1 MSSTVSAL
9 LILLVMVAAYIAA
22 QLFKLSTELS
32 IFVAALAGALA
43 GGEWLPVRHLAE
55 GAITYLD
62 ICLIFLTATLFMNLV
77 REAGGVAFAVRSILR
92 RFHRQKV
99 VLFLLLV
106 ILLLIP
112 GALTGAGSVTV
123 LITGSLVAIVLK
135 YMGLPETKVAAIIF
149 LIAGLSAAAPP
160 VSLWAMMT
168 AAGINMPYVG
178 FFLPLLIPCL
188 LGAIAVIFILGWKA
202 KPVDLEKALEEIP
215 RPPEKMNWWRIGL
228 PFLVFLL
235 LVLAGRIFPFSF
247 PVLGLPLI
255 FALTALT
262 AALLSP
268 VKLNIWKISL
278 ETTRQLLPLIGTLTC
293 VGILVQIMTLTGVR
307 GLIAVSVVTLPV
319 ALVIA
324 SLFITLPISEAVLM
338 WGAAPVLGV
347 PLVLFFN
354 TRGLNPV
361 VALAAMSII
370 WPLGDALPP
379 TAIIGRLTMNVVGVK
394 EPYSKFLKQCLI
406 PGIII
411 TVLGMLMVIFSKHLG
426 FLAVFLIRG

>member
-1 MSSTVSAL
+1 MSPTLSAL
-9 LILLVMVAAYIAA
+9 LILLVMVAAYLAA
-22 QLFKLSTELS
+22 QLIKLSTELS
-32 IFVAALAGALA
+32 IFVAAVAGAFA
-43 GGEWLPVRHLAE
+43 GGHWLPVRQIAE

-77 REAGGVAFAVRSILR
+77 REAGGVAFAVRSILK
-92 RFHRQKV
+92 RFHQQKI
-99 VLFLLLV
+99 VLFLLLAV
-106 ILLLIP
+106 LLLIP
-112 GALTGAGSVTV
+112 GALTGGGSVTV

-188 LGAIAVIFILGWKA
+188 LAALAVIFILGWKA
-202 KPVDLEKALEEIP
+202 KPVDLEKALKEIP
-215 RPPEKMNWWRIGL
+215 EPPGKMNWWRIGL

-235 LVLAGRIFPFSF
+235 LILAGRVFPFSF

-262 AALLSP
+262 AFLLSP
-268 VKLNIWKISL
+268 IKLNIWKISL

-319 ALVIA
+319 AMVIA

-347 PLVLFFN
+347 PLVLLFN
-354 TRGLNPV
+354 TRGFNPV
-361 VALAAMSII
+361 IALAGMSLI

-394 EPYSKFLKQCLI
+394 EPYSKFLKQCLV
-406 PGIII
+406 PGLIII
-411 TVLGMLMVIFSKHLG
+411 ALGMLMIIFSKELG
-426 FLAVFLIRG
+426 FLAVF